1 MKREGNY
8 DLLRIVSTIAVIM
21 IHVSVAYIGEFET
34 NGGGRIYDS
43 NIWYG
48 YIYNTVSRFAVPC
61 FIMLSGAFALSNE
74 KNGDYDYF
82 YRKTFRSIGVP
93 TLVFSCAYF
102 LYSMLST
109 VGKVYEGTG
118 GINALIEPIKAWIMG
133 VPFYHMWYLYMM
145 IGVYLLAPIVI
156 KIKRDIREKYFERVT
171 WIFLIVAMLSL
182 YTSWS
187 KLKWDIG
194 DSFCYL
200 SYFMAGDVLRRK
212 IQKSNIK
219 GILLI
224 LSGIGLEFLISV
236 VRCYI
241 NMTSGNQTETWVVPY
256 NPLIVVASVLIFA
269 GFSALKIEHNF
280 GGLAQN
286 MFYVFLFHAGVWSVM
301 EGFLEEYKGLG
312 TVVTVPLLIVSVFF
326 VSLGLAYVY
335 RHIEQQIWNK
345 RGNCK

>member
-1 MKREGNY
+1 MRK
-8 DLLRIVSTIAVIM
+8 M
-21 IHVSVAYIGEFET
+21 
-34 NGGGRIYDS
+34 GGG
-43 NIWYG
+43 YG
-48 YIYNTVSRFAVPC
+48 Y
-61 FIMLSGAFALSNE
+61 
-74 KNGDYDYF
+74 F
-82 YRKTFRSIGVP
+82 YKKTFRRIGIP

-102 LYSMLST
+102 LWSMLSA
-109 VGKVYEGTG
+109 VEKVYLGTE
-118 GINALIEPIKAWIMG
+118 GINALIEPIKAWITG

-156 KIKRDIREKYFERVT
+156 KIKRDIGEKYFERVT

-200 SYFMAGDVLRRK
+200 SYFMTGYVLRRRVR
-212 IQKSNIK
+212 KSNIK

-224 LSGIGLEFLISV
+224 LSGIGIEVLISV

-241 NMTSGNQTETWVVPY
+241 NMISGNQTEAWVLPY

-301 EGFLEEYKGLG
+301 EGFLEEYKGLEMA
-312 TVVTVPLLIVSVFF
+312 VTVMIPLLIVSVLF

-335 RHIEQQIWNK
+335 RHIEQQICNK
-345 RGNCK
+345 RMNCK